1 MHLTTTSNDLY
12 HVFNLIFMSKV
23 LYKCVA
29 HPFSTIFTLV
39 NVQETNNTG
48 EHSFTI
54 RLVMQH
60 TAYAPIP
67 SQVLFPIREVQSN
80 KMQSEQVIQQNGQD
94 QMKKIFRRKNKKFE
108 QEKSQNHMDIMY
120 SFLSQHYLLLLSG
133 KQGIMRSINRY
144 PSHKQFTSLTGI
156 PYVIRYGVYRQTSI
170 LDQISLLL
178 PFGFMHTKDQKK
190 QEHWEI

>member
-12 HVFNLIFMSKV
+12 YIFNFTFISKV

-60 TAYAPIP
+60 TAYAPTP
-67 SQVLFPIREVQSN
+67 SSVSYQ
-80 KMQSEQVIQQNGQD
+80 
-94 QMKKIFRRKNKKFE
+94 
-108 QEKSQNHMDIMY
+108 
-120 SFLSQHYLLLLSG
+120 
-133 KQGIMRSINRY
+133 RS
-144 PSHKQFTSLTGI
+144 T
-156 PYVIRYGVYRQTSI
+156 V
-170 LDQISLLL
+170 
-178 PFGFMHTKDQKK
+178 
-190 QEHWEI
+190 